1 VICAIINDVT
11 TGAVRVEDV
20 PMVTPRRVIQR
31 VVKAWPFMRTPLET
45 GVAGS
50 S

>member
-1 VICAIINDVT
+1 VIIV
-11 TGAVRVEDV
+11 AVPVEDI
-20 PMVTPRRVIQR
+20 PMVTPRRVIQL
-31 VVKAWPFMRTPLET
+31 VVKAWPFMQPPFEI